1 MGDKRVL
8 LGKANDGSSD
18 IYGLWVSKT
27 GTSVINT
34 STHVLADPEDML
46 FNSSATEIAGNV
58 LASGSLTITFSG
70 SNLTTNSGDVYF
82 IGNSGSHT
90 TFDYVPL
97 MLFCR
102 VSGNNVFPLNTSHGW
117 VNLTEHGPLFEPRI
131 STANGHQSDAYAIIN
146 KNKFVLHASRHIQTG
161 QFGGGTIRGM
171 ANGDHDFHWAALAMG
186 EATVE

>member
-1 MGDKRVL
+1 MGNRVQ
-8 LGKANDGSSD
+8 LGKRGSD
-18 IYGLWVSKT
+18 YGLWVSKT
-27 GTSVINT
+27 GAN
-34 STHVLADPEDML
+34 VLTCDPEDML

-102 VSGNNVFPLNTSHGW
+102 VSSNDVFPLNTSHGW
-117 VNLTEHGPLFEPRI
+117 LNIIQHGDPLEPRL
-131 STANGHQSDAYAIIN
+131 STSDGYQSDAYAIID
-146 KNKFVLHASRHIQTG
+146 KNKFVLHALRHIQTG
-161 QFGGGTIRGM
+161 INANTVRGM
-171 ANGDHDFHWAALAMG
+171 ANGDHDFHWAALAVG
-186 EATVE
+186 EAAVE